1 MTGTEA
7 RTDSAMEALRRTAID
22 QAGDPELA
30 ELAIHYF
37 DRVPP
42 EERVDDPSEALA
54 IVRAHRSLAR
64 LHVPGQPVTAVLGAG
79 AEPAPDGTM
88 PDPDRVFVLV
98 VTDDMP
104 YLIDSVMAE
113 LARTGTVVHRV
124 VHPLV
129 VVRRDADGAL
139 QEILPGAD
147 PSAPPSGAVV
157 ESWMNLELEAD
168 AGSESVRELAA
179 DLHERL
185 SSVLADVRD
194 VVEDAEAMLAKA
206 KTLADGLESSPPPVA
221 EHRTDDTVALLRWFA
236 DGNLTFLGY
245 RYEAVGDLGSPPTGG
260 AGTPGLGILR
270 RDSAAARALTAGP
283 DLAEREALAPQE
295 LAEASAP
302 DRTGTDDP
310 ALLVLTRASARSTV
324 HEPVHPLYVGV
335 RVFGPDGS
343 VIGAHRFLGV
353 LTVAARSTDV
363 TRIPVVSRR
372 VREVIRK
379 TELPVESW
387 SGQRML
393 EVLQTYPRAEL
404 LCTDRAS
411 LLETVTGVLALAE
424 RRKVRLFL
432 RRDRW
437 GRYFSA
443 MVYMPRDRYTTAT
456 RLRMQDLLL
465 ERLEGTDI
473 EYTARVTEDQLALLH
488 VTVHTGQRE
497 PVRPDVPALTAELAE
512 AALTWNDRLRAA
524 AGPTERAA
532 LAAADADAEPF
543 SQAYQEDF
551 TPEQGLE
558 DLLVLDALEG
568 PDDVTVRLY
577 RPAEAPAD
585 DGAGDHRLK
594 LFLVGRRITLSS
606 VLPVLGSL
614 GIEVIDERPYEV
626 RRSDGEVGWVNDFG
640 LRMDLPD
647 DGVGAST
654 TDAAERDREDDLTRR
669 FADAFTAA
677 WRGRIGTDDFN
688 TLVLTAGLTWRQ
700 TALLRALARYQRQL
714 GSPYGQSYITDV
726 VGAHAEVAVGLVRLF
741 EARFDPDLAPDPQR
755 YPNGRDDLVAELD
768 AQVEA
773 AIDDVTGLDADRIL
787 RAILGL
793 VRATLRTNVF
803 LRDAEGGPRDYMA
816 FKVDPSRVPGMPE
829 PRPAIETFVHS
840 HRVEGVHLRFGPIA
854 RGGLRWSDRLQ
865 DYRTEILGLVK
876 AQAVKNAVIVPVG
889 AKGGFVVKRPP
900 APTGDAA
907 ADRDAQR
914 SEGVACYRMFVSGL
928 LDLVDDRDGHAADS
942 PTRTPERIVRYDADD
957 TYLVVA
963 ADKGTATFSDIANEV
978 AKDHGFWLGDAFASG
993 GSVGYDHKAMGITA
1007 RGTWESVRRHFREL
1021 GRDVATDEITVVG
1034 IGDMSGDVFGN
1045 GMLLSEHLRIVAAFD
1060 HRHVFLDPD
1069 PDPAVSFAERRR
1081 LFELPRSTWADYD
1094 ESLISKGG
1102 GVYSRALKRI
1112 PISDE
1117 VAAAL
1122 GVDPD
1127 PVGVDPATLI
1137 RAVLRAPVDLLW
1149 NGGIGTYVKASD
1161 ETHADAGDK
1170 GNDPVRVDAD
1180 ELRVAVVGE
1189 GGNLGL
1195 TQRGRIQYA
1204 RRGGRVN
1211 TDAVDN
1217 SAGVDCSDHEVNIKI
1232 LLDSLVERGELAEEL
1247 RDEQIAATTE
1257 DVAALVLADNVAQND
1272 VLGVA
1277 RAHAPEMLG
1286 VHEAVVRDLES
1297 RGELDR
1303 ELDVL
1308 PDTEGFE
1315 ARRAA
1320 GEGLSS
1326 PELATVMAHVKLDLT
1341 ESLAGTELPDAEV
1354 IGRRL
1359 PSYFPTVL
1367 SGTYPDAVAA
1377 HPLRRRIVTTMLAN
1391 EVVDGGGL
1399 SYVHRLVT
1407 EVAATPSDAVRAY
1420 QVATRVFGLDTL
1432 AVDIARATAEGLPT
1446 AVADRLTLAARRLLD
1461 RASRWL
1467 LTHRPQP
1474 LAVGAETQRFSATV
1488 AALDPQVP
1496 AMLRGMEAEGLAER
1510 VQEMVDLGAPIGLAD
1525 RAAGGLYSFGL
1536 LDVAEIAEIAE
1547 ADHGGD
1553 PDDVAGVAALYYA
1566 LSDHLG
1572 LHGLLTAVAGLP
1584 REDWWDALARL
1595 TLRDELYSALRA
1607 VTLDVLAHT
1616 DDTETADEK
1625 IAHWEQANA
1634 SRLTRARSA
1643 LAEIARSGRS
1653 DLATV
1658 SVAAR
1663 QNPQHGPMTPMTR
1676 TERPAATYEVTVPL
1690 RWSDQDA
1697 YRHVNHA
1704 KVVTLLEDAR
1714 AVLLFDAAVRE
1725 GVAAFEAGLLVV
1737 KVQVAYRRP
1746 IPWHPRGVRVRMWCH
1761 EVRAASFT
1769 VGYELLLP
1777 DEPDDPDD
1785 DGWDAAR
1792 PAVTADTQLVPY
1804 DMASERPRRLTAE
1817 ERSFLDRYVPS

>member
-1 MTGTEA
+1 MTSTEA
-7 RTDSAMEALRRTAID
+7 RSASRSDALRRAARD
-22 QAGDPELA
+22 EADDAELGELA
-30 ELAIHYF
+30 VHYF
-37 DRVPP
+37 DLMPP
-42 EERVDDPSEALA
+42 EEQVDDPAEALA
-54 IVRAHRSLAR
+54 MVRAHRSLAR

-79 AEPAPDGTM
+79 AETGTVGALH
-88 PDPDRVFVLV
+88 DPDRVFVLV

-104 YLIDSVMAE
+104 YLVDSVMAE

-129 VVRRDADGAL
+129 VVRRDAHGAL
-139 QEILPGAD
+139 QETLADAD
-147 PSAPPSGAVV
+147 PADPPAGTVV

-168 AGSESVRELAA
+168 AGSESVRELAS
-179 DLHERL
+179 DLHQRL

-194 VVEDAEAMLAKA
+194 VVEDARTMLAKA
-206 KTLADGLESSPPPVA
+206 RALADDLESSPPPVA

-245 RYEAVGDLGSPPTGG
+245 RYEVVGGP
-260 AGTPGLGILR
+260 AGTSTARGLGILR

-283 DLAEREALAPQE
+283 DLAEKEALAPDV

-302 DRTGTDDP
+302 DRTGTDDS

-324 HEPVHPLYVGV
+324 HDPVHPLYVGV
-335 RVFGPDGS
+335 RVFDAGGR
-343 VIGAHRFLGV
+343 VVGEHRFLGV
-353 LTVAARSTDV
+353 LTVAARSSDV

-372 VREVIRK
+372 VRDVIRQ
-379 TELPVESW
+379 TQLPVESW

-424 RRKVRLFL
+424 RRRVRLFL

-443 MVYMPRDRYTTAT
+443 MVYLPRDRYTTAT
-456 RLRMQDLLL
+456 RLRMQQLLL
-465 ERLEGTDI
+465 DRLEGTDI

-512 AALTWNDRLRAA
+512 AARTWNDRLRAA
-524 AGPTERAA
+524 AGPAERAA
-532 LAAADADAEPF
+532 LAAVGALAEPF

-551 TPEQGLE
+551 SPEQGLE
-558 DLLVLDALEG
+558 DLLVLDGLSG
-568 PDDVTVRLY
+568 PDDVAVRLY
-577 RPAEAPAD
+577 RPTEVPLD
-585 DGAGDHRLK
+585 DGAGDRRLK
-594 LFLVGRRITLSS
+594 LFLVGTRITLSS
-606 VLPVLGSL
+606 VLPVLRSL

-626 RRSDGEVGWVNDFG
+626 RRSDGAVAWINDFG
-640 LRMDLPD
+640 LRLGRDEPA
-647 DGVGAST
+647 VG
-654 TDAAERDREDDLTRR
+654 TDTEGLTRR
-669 FADAFTAA
+669 FADAFTSI
-677 WRGRIGTDDFN
+677 WRGRAGTDGFN
-688 TLVLTAGLTWRQ
+688 TLILSAGMTWRQ
-700 TALLRALARYQRQL
+700 AALLRALSRYQRQL

-741 EARFDPDLAPDPQR
+741 EARFDPDLVPDPAR
-755 YPNGRDDLVAELD
+755 YPKGRDDLVAELD
-768 AQVEA
+768 AEVEA
-773 AIDDVTGLDADRIL
+773 AIDAVTGLDADRIL
-787 RAILGL
+787 RALLGL
-793 VRATLRTNVF
+793 VRATLRTTYF
-803 LRDAEGGPRDYMA
+803 LRDPDGGPREYTA
-816 FKVDPSRVPGMPE
+816 IKIDPARVPGVPE

-900 APTGDAA
+900 APTGDPA

-914 SEGVACYRMFVSGL
+914 AEGVACYRMFVSGL
-928 LDLVDDRDGHAADS
+928 LDLVDDREGHAADS
-942 PTRTPERIVRYDADD
+942 PARTPERIVRYDADD

-963 ADKGTATFSDIANEV
+963 ADKGTATFSDIANAV

-1007 RGTWESVRRHFREL
+1007 RGAWESVRRHFREL

-1034 IGDMSGDVFGN
+1034 VGDMSGDVFGN

-1081 LFELPRSTWADYD
+1081 LFELPRSSWADYD
-1094 ESLISKGG
+1094 EALISTGG
-1102 GVYSRALKRI
+1102 GVYPRTLKRI
-1112 PISDE
+1112 PVTE
-1117 VAAAL
+1117 QVAAVL
-1122 GVDPD
+1122 GIEPD
-1127 PVGVDPATLI
+1127 PVGLDPAELI

-1170 GNDPVRVDAD
+1170 SNDAVRVDGAA
-1180 ELRVAVVGE
+1180 LRAAVVGE

-1195 TQRGRIQYA
+1195 TQRGRIEYA
-1204 RRGGRVN
+1204 RAGGRVN

-1232 LLDSLVERGELAEEL
+1232 LLDSLVERGELAAER

-1257 DVAALVLADNVAQND
+1257 DVAALVLADNVAQNEL
-1272 VLGVA
+1272 LGVA
-1277 RAHAPEMLG
+1277 RAHAAEMLN
-1286 VHEAVVRDLES
+1286 VHEALVRDLES

-1308 PDTEGFE
+1308 PDAEGFE

-1320 GEGLSS
+1320 GEGLSG

-1341 ESLAGTELPDAEV
+1341 ESLAASDLPDAEV
-1354 IGRRL
+1354 FARRL
-1359 PSYFPTVL
+1359 PSYFPQVL
-1367 SGTYPDAVAA
+1367 AGDYPTAVAA

-1399 SYVHRLVT
+1399 SYVARLVT
-1407 EVAATPSDAVRAY
+1407 EVSATPSDAVRAY
-1420 QVATRVFGLDTL
+1420 QVATRVFGLDAL
-1432 AVDIARATAEGLPT
+1432 AVDIAAAGLPT
-1446 AVADRLTLAARRLLD
+1446 AVSDRLTLAARRLLD

-1474 LAVGAETQRFSATV
+1474 LAVGAETQRFSRSV
-1488 AALDPQVP
+1488 AELDAQVP
-1496 AMLRGMEAEGLAER
+1496 SMLRGAEAEGLAER
-1510 VQEMVDLGAPIGLAD
+1510 VEAMVELGAPIGLAD
-1525 RAAGGLYSFGL
+1525 RAVGGLYSFGL
-1536 LDVAEIAEIAE
+1536 LDVTEIAELAE
-1547 ADHGGD
+1547 ADHGSD
-1553 PDDVAGVAALYYA
+1553 PDDLTGVAALYYA

-1572 LHGLLTAVAGLP
+1572 LHELLTAVAGLS
-1584 REDWWDALARL
+1584 RRDRWDALARL
-1595 TLRDELYSALRA
+1595 SLRDELYSSLRA
-1607 VTLDVLAHT
+1607 VTLDVLAGT
-1616 DDTETADEK
+1616 DPGETPDEK

-1634 SRLTRARSA
+1634 SRLSRARSS
-1643 LAEIARSGRS
+1643 LADIARSGRS

-1663 QNPQHGPMTPMTR
+1663 QIRSM
-1676 TERPAATYEVTVPL
+1676 
-1690 RWSDQDA
+1690 
-1697 YRHVNHA
+1697 
-1704 KVVTLLEDAR
+1704 
-1714 AVLLFDAAVRE
+1714 VR
-1725 GVAAFEAGLLVV
+1725 
-1737 KVQVAYRRP
+1737 
-1746 IPWHPRGVRVRMWCH
+1746 
-1761 EVRAASFT
+1761 
-1769 VGYELLLP
+1769 
-1777 DEPDDPDD
+1777 
-1785 DGWDAAR
+1785 
-1792 PAVTADTQLVPY
+1792 
-1804 DMASERPRRLTAE
+1804 
-1817 ERSFLDRYVPS
+1817 

>member
-1 MTGTEA
+1 M
-7 RTDSAMEALRRTAID
+7 D
-22 QAGDPELA
+22 QADDPELA
-30 ELAIHYF
+30 ALAVHYF
-37 DRVPP
+37 ERVPP
-42 EERVDDPSEALA
+42 EEQVDDPSEALA

-79 AEPAPDGTM
+79 AEPGPDGTM

-98 VTDDMP
+98 VTEDMP

-129 VVRRDADGAL
+129 VVRRDAQGAL
-139 QEILPGAD
+139 QEVLAGTD
-147 PSAPPSGAVV
+147 PAAPPAGAVV

-194 VVEDAEAMLAKA
+194 VVEDADAMLTKAKA
-206 KTLADGLESSPPPVA
+206 LADELESSPPPVP

-245 RYEAVGDLGSPPTGG
+245 RYEAVGDLGGAAGTTGG
-260 AGTPGLGILR
+260 RPGLGILR

-283 DLAEREALAPQE
+283 DLAEREALAPE
-295 LAEASAP
+295 VLAEASAP
-302 DRTGTDDP
+302 DRTGADDS

-335 RVFGPDGS
+335 REFGAGGR
-343 VIGAHRFLGV
+343 VVGEHRFLGV

-372 VREVIRK
+372 VREVIRQ

-443 MVYMPRDRYTTAT
+443 MVYLPRDRYTTAT
-456 RLRMQDLLL
+456 RLRMQQLLL

-488 VTVHTGQRE
+488 VTVHTGQHE

-524 AGPTERAA
+524 AGPTARAA
-532 LAAADADAEPF
+532 LAAADVEPF

-551 TPEQGLE
+551 PPEQGLE
-558 DLLVLDALEG
+558 DLLVLDGLTG
-568 PDDVTVRLY
+568 PDDVAVRLY
-577 RPAEAPAD
+577 RPTEVPAD

-606 VLPVLGSL
+606 VLPVLRSL

-626 RRSDGEVGWVNDFG
+626 RRSDGQSGWVNDFG
-640 LRMDLPD
+640 LRLTLPA
-647 DGVGAST
+647 GGAGP
-654 TDAAERDREDDLTRR
+654 EDDLTRR

-677 WRGRIGTDDFN
+677 WRGLVGTDGFN
-688 TLVLTAGLTWRQ
+688 ELVISAGLTWRQ

-741 EARFDPDLAPDPQR
+741 EARFDPDLAPDPER
-755 YPNGRDDLVAELD
+755 YPGGRDELVAELD
-768 AQVEA
+768 AQAEA
-773 AIDDVTGLDADRIL
+773 AIDAVTGLDADRIL

-793 VRATLRTNVF
+793 VRATLRTTFF
-803 LRDAEGGPRDYMA
+803 LRDADGAPREYLA
-816 FKVDPSRVPGMPE
+816 FKIDPARVPGMPE
-829 PRPAIETFVHS
+829 PHPAIETFVHS

-889 AKGGFVVKRPP
+889 AKGGFVVKHPP
-900 APTGDAA
+900 AATGDAA

-914 SEGVACYRMFVSGL
+914 AEGVACYRMFVSGM
-928 LDLVDDRDGHAADS
+928 LDLVDDRSDHGAHAS
-942 PTRTPERIVRYDADD
+942 TVTPERVVRYDGDD

-963 ADKGTATFSDIANEV
+963 ADKGTATFSDIANGV
-978 AKDHGFWLGDAFASG
+978 AKDYGFWLGDAFASG

-1007 RGTWESVRRHFREL
+1007 RGAWESVRRHFREL

-1034 IGDMSGDVFGN
+1034 VGDMSGDVFGN

-1069 PDPAVSFAERRR
+1069 PDPAASFAERRR
-1081 LFELPRSTWADYD
+1081 LFGLARSSWADYD

-1102 GVYSRALKRI
+1102 GVYPRTLKRI
-1112 PISDE
+1112 PVSDE
-1117 VAAAL
+1117 VAAVL

-1127 PVGVDPATLI
+1127 PVGVDPATLV

-1170 GNDPVRVDAD
+1170 GNDAVRVDGD

-1195 TQRGRIQYA
+1195 TQRGRIEYA
-1204 RRGGRVN
+1204 RGGGRVN

-1232 LLDSLVERGELAEEL
+1232 LLDSLVERGELAEER
-1247 RDEQIAATTE
+1247 RDSQIAATTD
-1257 DVAALVLADNVAQND
+1257 DVAALVLADNVAQNEL
-1272 VLGVA
+1272 LGVA
-1277 RAHAPEMLG
+1277 RAHAADMLN
-1286 VHEAVVRDLES
+1286 VHEALVRDLEA

-1308 PDTEGFE
+1308 PDAEGFE
-1315 ARRAA
+1315 ARRVA
-1320 GEGLSS
+1320 GEGLSR

-1341 ESLAGTELPDAEV
+1341 ESLAQSELPDAEV
-1354 IGRRL
+1354 FARRL

-1391 EVVDGGGL
+1391 EVVDGGGI
-1399 SYVHRLVT
+1399 SYVHRLMA

-1432 AVDIARATAEGLPT
+1432 AADIARATADGLPT
-1446 AVADRLTLAARRLLD
+1446 AVADRLTLAARRTLD

-1496 AMLRGMEAEGLAER
+1496 MMLRGVEAEGLAER
-1510 VQEMVDLGAPIGLAD
+1510 VQEMAELGAPMELAD
-1525 RAAGGLYSFGL
+1525 RAVGGLYSFGL
-1536 LDVAEIAEIAE
+1536 LDVTEIAELAE

-1553 PDDVAGVAALYYA
+1553 PEDVAEVAALYYA

-1572 LHGLLTAVAGLP
+1572 LHGLLTAVAGLS
-1584 REDWWDALARL
+1584 RRDRWDALARL
-1595 TLRDELYSALRA
+1595 TLRDELYSSLRA
-1607 VTLDVLAHT
+1607 VTLDVLAQT

-1643 LAEIARSGRS
+1643 LGEIARSGRS

-1663 QNPQHGPMTPMTR
+1663 QIRSM
-1676 TERPAATYEVTVPL
+1676 
-1690 RWSDQDA
+1690 
-1697 YRHVNHA
+1697 
-1704 KVVTLLEDAR
+1704 
-1714 AVLLFDAAVRE
+1714 VR
-1725 GVAAFEAGLLVV
+1725 
-1737 KVQVAYRRP
+1737 
-1746 IPWHPRGVRVRMWCH
+1746 
-1761 EVRAASFT
+1761 
-1769 VGYELLLP
+1769 
-1777 DEPDDPDD
+1777 
-1785 DGWDAAR
+1785 
-1792 PAVTADTQLVPY
+1792 
-1804 DMASERPRRLTAE
+1804 
-1817 ERSFLDRYVPS
+1817 

>member
-1 MTGTEA
+1 MTSTEA
-7 RTDSAMEALRRTAID
+7 RAQSALAALRRAASE
-22 QAGDPELA
+22 QADDPELA
-30 ELAIHYF
+30 DLAVHYF

-42 EERVDDPSEALA
+42 EEQVDDPAEALS

-79 AEPAPDGTM
+79 AEPGPNGAM

-129 VVRRDADGAL
+129 VVRRDRDGAL
-139 QEILPGAD
+139 QEILPDAD
-147 PSAPPSGAVV
+147 PAAPPAGTVV

-168 AGSESVRELAA
+168 AASESVRELAA

-194 VVEDAEAMLAKA
+194 VVEDADTMLAKA
-206 KTLADGLESSPPPVA
+206 RALADDLETTPPPVP

-245 RYEAVGDLGSPPTGG
+245 RYEAVEGLGGRATDAS
-260 AGTPGLGILR
+260 PGLGILR

-283 DLAEREALAPQE
+283 DLAEREVLAPE
-295 LAEASAP
+295 VLAEASAP
-302 DRTGTDDP
+302 DRTGTDDS

-335 RVFGPDGS
+335 RVFGRDGR
-343 VIGAHRFLGV
+343 VVGEHRFLGV

-372 VREVIRK
+372 VREVIRQ

-443 MVYMPRDRYTTAT
+443 MVYLPRDRYTTAT
-456 RLRMQDLLL
+456 RLRMQQLLL

-524 AGPTERAA
+524 AGPAERAA
-532 LAAADADAEPF
+532 LAAAVEEPF

-551 TPEQGLE
+551 TPAQGLE
-558 DLLVLDALEG
+558 DLLVLDGLTG
-568 PDDVTVRLY
+568 PDDVAVRLY
-577 RPAEAPAD
+577 RPSAD

-606 VLPVLGSL
+606 VLPVLRSL

-626 RRSDGEVGWVNDFG
+626 RRSDGVVGWVNDFG
-640 LRMDLPD
+640 LRLP
-647 DGVGAST
+647 GTGAG
-654 TDAAERDREDDLTRR
+654 TDAVVDDPEDDLTER

-677 WRGRIGTDDFN
+677 WRGRVGTDGFN
-688 TLVLTAGLTWRQ
+688 ELVLSAGLTWRQ
-700 TALLRALARYQRQL
+700 TALLRALSRYQRQL

-726 VGAHAEVAVGLVRLF
+726 IGAHAEVAVGLVRLF
-741 EARFDPDLAPDPQR
+741 EARFDPDLDPDPAR
-755 YPNGRDDLVAELD
+755 YPNGREDLVAELD
-768 AQVEA
+768 EQAEA
-773 AIDDVTGLDADRIL
+773 AIDAVTGLDADRIL
-787 RAILGL
+787 RALLGL
-793 VRATLRTNVF
+793 VRATLRTTFF
-803 LRDAEGGPRDYMA
+803 LRDGDGAPREYLA
-816 FKVDPSRVPGMPE
+816 FKIDPSRVPGMPE
-829 PRPAIETFVHS
+829 PHPAIETFVHS

-889 AKGGFVVKRPP
+889 AKGGFVVKHPP
-900 APTGDAA
+900 AATGDAT

-914 SEGVACYRMFVSGL
+914 AEGVACYRMFVSGL
-928 LDLVDDRDGHAADS
+928 LDLVDDRSDHGAHAS
-942 PTRTPERIVRYDADD
+942 TVTPARMVRYDGDD

-963 ADKGTATFSDIANEV
+963 ADKGTATFSDIANGV
-978 AKDHGFWLGDAFASG
+978 AKEYGFWLGDAFASG

-1007 RGTWESVRRHFREL
+1007 RGAWESVRRHFREL

-1034 IGDMSGDVFGN
+1034 VGDMSGDVFGN

-1069 PDPAVSFAERRR
+1069 PDPAASFAERRR
-1081 LFELPRSTWADYD
+1081 LFELPRSSWADYD

-1102 GVYSRALKRI
+1102 GVHPRTLKRI
-1112 PISDE
+1112 PVSDE
-1117 VAAAL
+1117 VAAVL

-1127 PVGVDPATLI
+1127 PVGVDPATLV
-1137 RAVLRAPVDLLW
+1137 RAILRAPVDLLW

-1170 GNDPVRVDAD
+1170 GNDAVRVNGD

-1195 TQRGRIQYA
+1195 TQRGRIEYA
-1204 RRGGRVN
+1204 RGGGRVN

-1232 LLDSLVERGELAEEL
+1232 LLDSLVERGELAEER
-1247 RDEQIAATTE
+1247 RDSQIAATTE

-1272 VLGVA
+1272 LLGVA
-1277 RAHAPEMLG
+1277 RAHAADMLN
-1286 VHEAVVRDLES
+1286 VHEALVQDLEN

-1308 PDTEGFE
+1308 PDTAGFE

-1326 PELATVMAHVKLDLT
+1326 PELATLMAHVKLDLT
-1341 ESLAGTELPDAEV
+1341 ESLAQTELPDAEV
-1354 IGRRL
+1354 FARRL

-1391 EVVDGGGL
+1391 EVVDGGGV
-1399 SYVHRLVT
+1399 SYVHRLVA

-1432 AVDIARATAEGLPT
+1432 AADIARATAEGLPT
-1446 AVADRLTLAARRLLD
+1446 AVADQLTLAARRLLD

-1496 AMLRGMEAEGLAER
+1496 TMLRGLEAEGLAER
-1510 VQEMVDLGAPIGLAD
+1510 VQDMVDLGAPYGLAD

-1547 ADHGGD
+1547 ADHDGD
-1553 PDDVAGVAALYYA
+1553 PEDIAGVAELYYA

-1572 LHGLLTAVAGLP
+1572 LHGLLTAVAGLS
-1584 REDWWDALARL
+1584 RRDRWDALARL
-1595 TLRDELYSALRA
+1595 SLRDELYSSLRA
-1607 VTLDVLAHT
+1607 VTLDVLTHT

-1625 IAHWEQANA
+1625 IADWEQANA

-1663 QNPQHGPMTPMTR
+1663 QIRSM
-1676 TERPAATYEVTVPL
+1676 
-1690 RWSDQDA
+1690 
-1697 YRHVNHA
+1697 
-1704 KVVTLLEDAR
+1704 
-1714 AVLLFDAAVRE
+1714 VR
-1725 GVAAFEAGLLVV
+1725 
-1737 KVQVAYRRP
+1737 
-1746 IPWHPRGVRVRMWCH
+1746 
-1761 EVRAASFT
+1761 
-1769 VGYELLLP
+1769 
-1777 DEPDDPDD
+1777 
-1785 DGWDAAR
+1785 
-1792 PAVTADTQLVPY
+1792 
-1804 DMASERPRRLTAE
+1804 
-1817 ERSFLDRYVPS
+1817 